1 MTTKLKKNISRD
13 EAIEALW
20 YKGRLHWKLDSN
32 QKEMH
37 KMCAENPNKIVVLGS
52 SRQLGK
58 SFFLVC
64 YALEYCLQNKNSIV
78 KFIAPQVKDIKRII
92 APIVRDI
99 TSDCPEDLRPS
110 YKTQEHIWRFSN
122 GSEIQLAGTDNG
134 HAESIRGNK
143 ANLCI
148 IDEAGFCDDLDYI
161 VNSILIPTT
170 TMTGGKIIMAS
181 TPPKSLDHDFIR
193 FMRQAQL
200 NNAFV
205 KKTIYDNPRL
215 NEDDIKRIAD
225 ALGGVDSVDFRRE
238 YLVELITSEEDA
250 IIPEFNPK
258 TKSGIVKEINRPPF
272 YDAYVSMDLGVRDLT
287 VVLFAHYDFKT
298 ATVHIEDE
306 IVMSGKELVTDAL
319 AARIKAKEKQLW
331 TNWQTGDEV
340 KPALRVSDNNNLML
354 LNDLQVK
361 HDILFLPARKDGLD
375 ASINNARML
384 IKQGRLTINPR
395 CVTLINHL
403 ETGIWNRARTSF
415 ARSSDKGHFD
425 AIHSLIYLLR
435 HVDFTRNPYPSDYRG
450 NISNYHFK
458 DSIQSESQTK
468 FESDLKGL
476 IKKRNPFKKRF

>member
-1 MTTKLKKNISRD
+1 MSKLKKNISRD
-13 EAIEALW
+13 QAIEALW
-20 YKGRLHWKLDSN
+20 YKGILHWKLDAN

-37 KMCAENPNKIVVLGS
+37 KLCSENPNKILVLGS

-58 SFFLVC
+58 SYFLTC

-92 APIVRDI
+92 APIIRDI
-99 TSDCPEDLRPS
+99 IADCPEDIRPS
-110 YKTQEHIWRFSN
+110 YKTQEHIWRFPN

-148 IDEAGFCDDLDYI
+148 IDEAGFCSDLDYI

-200 NNAFV
+200 NEAFV

-215 NEDDIKRIAD
+215 TEEDINRIAE
-225 ALGGVDSVDFRRE
+225 ALGGVNSVDFRRE

-258 TKSGIVKEINRPPF
+258 TKSEIVRETPLPPHF
-272 YDAYVSMDLGVRDLT
+272 DCYVSMDLGVRDLT

-298 ATVHIEDE
+298 ATVYVTDE
-306 IVMSGKELVTDAL
+306 IVMSGKELVTDEL
-319 AARIKAKEKQLW
+319 ANRIKSVESRIW
-331 TNWQTGDEV
+331 TNPTTGEQRS
-340 KPALRVSDNNNLML
+340 PMLRVSDNNNLML
-354 LNDLQVK
+354 LNELQIK
-361 HDILFLPARKDGLD
+361 HNILFLPARKDGLD
-375 ASINNARML
+375 AALNNTRML
-384 IKQGRLTINPR
+384 IKQKRLVINPR

-403 ETGIWNRARTSF
+403 ETGIWNRSRTSF
-415 ARSSDKGHFD
+415 SRSSDKGHFD

-435 HVDFTRNPYPSDYRG
+435 HVDFTRNPYPSDYVGKVENFYFAAPR
-450 NISNYHFK
+450 
-458 DSIQSESQTK
+458 QQETETK
-468 FESDLKGL
+468 FESDLKQL
-476 IKKRNPFKKRF
+476 IRKRNPFKKRF